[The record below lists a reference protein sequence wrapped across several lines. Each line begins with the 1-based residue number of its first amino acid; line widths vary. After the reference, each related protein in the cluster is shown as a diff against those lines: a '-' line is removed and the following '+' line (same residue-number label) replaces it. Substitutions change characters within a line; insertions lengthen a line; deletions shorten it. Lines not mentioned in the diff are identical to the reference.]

1 LERPSAT
8 FHDLIASA
16 SQSWLLRAV
25 ALLALLAL
33 ARHASPVLVPLACAL
48 ILALVLVTP
57 FEWLRCRGVPAGV
70 AAAACIGS
78 VVGVGV
84 IACLP
89 ILGGANGVSGAGGLG
104 AAPSIGQV
112 AGIDSTWQLQLQ
124 RLGAHESAL
133 GGLARLLGAQL
144 GRLRAAEIETTL
156 GNAIVHGL
164 LTLAAAAIMAF
175 FVLLAQRSLWAA
187 AARALP
193 HRRSR
198 LRCLGAL
205 REARRGA
212 ANYVAV
218 MSLMNLALGAATGV
232 VLALLGLPGAGVWGV
247 VTGLLAFI
255 PYVGPA
261 AITVLLL
268 AAGSSNFTA
277 PWAVAAPMLSFLVL
291 HGLEAN
297 FISPWLLGRQLRISR
312 VAILVAVLLGTWT
325 FGLIGGALAIPAL
338 LVARAIVRRTP
349 GHALAKALLEPERSA
364 AAPLAQTLR
373 DALRSPR
380 AHRDGRA
387 ALPAAGHRIDAARPV
402 VLRPPHGAG
411 AETAPAAAVEDRPA
425 QGTPF
430 AQPSAKRGR
439 HD

>member
-1 LERPSAT
+1 MEHPSTT
-8 FHDLIASA
+8 FRDLVASA
-16 SQSWLLRAV
+16 SESWLIRVL

-48 ILALVLVTP
+48 ILALVLGAP
-57 FEWLRCRGVPAGV
+57 FEWLRCRGVPAGL

-78 VVGVGV
+78 VVGIGV

-89 ILGGANGVSGAGGLG
+89 ILNGINGAGGPG
-104 AAPSIGQV
+104 NAPSLGQV
-112 AGIDSTWQLQLQ
+112 AGIDSAWQVQLQ
-124 RLGAHESAL
+124 RLGGHDGAL

-156 GNAIVHGL
+156 GDAIVHGL
-164 LTLAAAAIMAF
+164 LTLAAAAIIAF
-175 FVLLAQRSLWAA
+175 FVLLAQRSLWTAA
-187 AARALP
+187 ALALP

-218 MSLMNLALGAATGV
+218 MSLMNLALGAATGL
-232 VLALLGLPGAGVWGV
+232 VLAMLGLPAPGLWGV

-338 LVARAIVRRTP
+338 LVVRAIVRRTP

-387 ALPAAGHRIDAARPV
+387 ALPAAVHRIDAVRPA
-402 VLRPPHGAG
+402 VLRPPHGS
-411 AETAPAAAVEDRPA
+411 ETPAAAAEDRPS